1 MLGWS
6 SETRTCLSLT
16 PPSARTIDGDKDR
29 RASGPHA
36 LEEET
41 LSSNED
47 EGQAVGKKD
56 RVLEPFLPFAPFL
69 FPSFFSFPSSL
80 LSFASLSSFLLLPF
94 FILPFL
100 VPSHLLSPSFSIL
113 PLHFLPFQ
121 FFVFILGTC
130 LGCSGVTSSSV
141 FRNYS

>member
-6 SETRTCLSLT
+6 SETQTCLSLT

-29 RASGPHA
+29 RASGPHT

-47 EGQAVGKKD
+47 ENQAVGKKD
-56 RVLEPFLPFAPFL
+56 SVLKPFLPFVPPL

-80 LSFASLSSFLLLPF
+80 LSFASLSSFLLF
-94 FILPFL
+94 PFL
-100 VPSHLLSPSFSIL
+100 FFPS
-113 PLHFLPFQ
+113 
-121 FFVFILGTC
+121 
-130 LGCSGVTSSSV
+130 
-141 FRNYS
+141 